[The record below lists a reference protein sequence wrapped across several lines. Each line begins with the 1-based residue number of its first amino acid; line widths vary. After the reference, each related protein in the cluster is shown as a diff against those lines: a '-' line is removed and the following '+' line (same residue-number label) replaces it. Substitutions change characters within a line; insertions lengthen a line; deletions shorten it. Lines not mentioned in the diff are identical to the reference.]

1 MSASADAGQTP
12 IVPSPPITPA
22 SPAQLRIGL
31 AQVNPTLGAIDD
43 NCELVMKYVK
53 HGAQGGAHLVVFPEM
68 VVTGYPVEDLALRS
82 AFRLASRNAVA
93 QLATQLSLSGLGEIV
108 VVVGYFCRS
117 KPSIIYV
124 YLANKSLKYSSRFI
138 ISSTNSC

>member
-12 IVPSPPITPA
+12 IVPSPPSPPIPPVT

-43 NCELVMKYVK
+43 NCELIMNYVK

-93 QLATQLSLSGLGEIV
+93 KLATQLSLSGLGEIV
-108 VVVGYFCRS
+108 VVVG
-117 KPSIIYV
+117 
-124 YLANKSLKYSSRFI
+124 
-138 ISSTNSC
+138 